1 VGYLVSFMISRV
13 DDYLVETT
21 VTLVVAYGTYL
32 LAEEIGVSGVIAV
45 VVAAL
50 VIGNFGRGSMSPTTR
65 EAVSSTWE
73 FFGFLTNSLIFLLI
87 GLELDIAR
95 SWQNLVPT
103 LVAIV
108 IVLAVRVVVVI
119 LSSGI
124 LRYIHRPL
132 PYRWQF
138 VLVWGGLRG
147 SLALALALSIPV
159 ALNGNEPFADRDLIL
174 IMTFGVILFSLLVQ
188 GLTIEPL
195 LKRLGLI
202 GRQAAQD
209 EYEIISA
216 RKAMLSAAM
225 QEIDKMGRTG
235 GITHDGAQHLKT
247 EYSARI
253 DQLDDALR
261 DLRLLDEDLSLSQS
275 RAIKRRLLQLQK
287 GVVRQ
292 RNLDGAISEEPM
304 RQLLAELDEELH
316 ELEDTVPG
324 A

>member
-1 VGYLVSFMISRV
+1 
-13 DDYLVETT
+13 
-21 VTLVVAYGTYL
+21 
-32 LAEEIGVSGVIAV
+32 
-45 VVAAL
+45 
-50 VIGNFGRGSMSPTTR
+50 
-65 EAVSSTWE
+65 
-73 FFGFLTNSLIFLLI
+73 
-87 GLELDIAR
+87 
-95 SWQNLVPT
+95 
-103 LVAIV
+103 
-108 IVLAVRVVVVI
+108 VVVVI

-159 ALNGNEPFADRDLIL
+159 VINGNEPFADRDLIL
-174 IMTFGVILFSLLVQ
+174 MMTFGVILFSLLVQ

-235 GITHDGAQHLKT
+235 GITQDGAQHLKT
-247 EYSARI
+247 EYIARI

-316 ELEDTVPG
+316 ELDDSVPG